1 MPGVWRGRAASMPR
15 PEAPAPLPALD
26 GVGASCIAL
35 PPGPWPTVTAFL
47 VHRFPAVTEAAWT
60 ARMARG
66 HVVDETGAP
75 VRPEGPYRPH
85 LKVFYYRDLPEE
97 PRVPFDEVVLFQ
109 DEHLVVV
116 DKPHFLPVTPGGRYL
131 QETVLVRVRRRLGL
145 DALVPVH
152 RLDRETAGL
161 VVLTVRPQDRAAY
174 HALFRE
180 RAVAKVYE
188 AVAPWRPELPMPQV
202 RRSRLAESPE
212 AFMQMREVPGEP
224 NAETVIECL
233 GPCRP
238 GVARYRL
245 TPATGQRHQLRVH
258 MAALGL
264 PLRNDRIYPV
274 LQPQLAEDGTPGFD
288 RPLQLLAR
296 SLAFTD
302 PVTGQARAFES
313 RRVLSDTIFG
323 HDAGSHEE
331 DIE

>member
-1 MPGVWRGRAASMPR
+1 MTR
-15 PEAPAPLPALD
+15 PDIPSPLPALD

-47 VHRFPAVTEAAWT
+47 VHRFPAVSEAAWV

-66 HVVDETGAP
+66 HVVDEAGAP
-75 VRPEGPYRPH
+75 VRPDRPFRAH
-85 LKVFYYRDLPEE
+85 LKVFYYRDLPDE

-131 QETVLVRVRRRLGL
+131 QQTVLVRVRRRLGL
-145 DALVPVH
+145 DTLVPVH

-161 VVLTVRPQDRAAY
+161 VVLAVRPEDRAAY

-188 AVAPWRPELPMPQV
+188 AVAAWRPALPMPQV
-202 RRSRLAESPE
+202 RRSRLAESPD
-212 AFMQMREVPGEP
+212 AFMQMVEVPGEP
-224 NAETVIECL
+224 NAETAIACL
-233 GPCRP
+233 GPCGP
-238 GVARYRL
+238 GLAHYRL
-245 TPATGQRHQLRVH
+245 TPRTGQRHQLRVH

-274 LQPQLAEDGTPGFD
+274 LQPQLEDDGTPGFE

-302 PVTGQARAFES
+302 PVTGQPRTFES
-313 RRVLSDTIFG
+313 RRVLSDTVFG
-323 HDAGSHEE
+323 HDARSDEE
-331 DIE
+331 EIQ